1 MFQVASFNFGMTL
14 SLFLNPCALY
24 VALHNAY
31 CVAVESKMTE
41 VTLRAVHPVETKEV
55 ASMSA
60 RFLTATVI
68 AGSALLFIPFLV
80 YFIGQ

>member
-1 MFQVASFNFGMTL
+1 
-14 SLFLNPCALY
+14 
-24 VALHNAY
+24 
-31 CVAVESKMTE
+31 MTE